1 MDDMVIDE
9 IIFML
14 ILFLHPWNFKMGSGT
29 PEGIKGA
36 AGLSNFAKLKK
47 KKHNQANPGWHAFLK
62 SLDVG
67 S

>member
-47 KKHNQANPGWHAFLK
+47 KAQSSQSRMACFP
-62 SLDVG
+62 
-67 S
+67 